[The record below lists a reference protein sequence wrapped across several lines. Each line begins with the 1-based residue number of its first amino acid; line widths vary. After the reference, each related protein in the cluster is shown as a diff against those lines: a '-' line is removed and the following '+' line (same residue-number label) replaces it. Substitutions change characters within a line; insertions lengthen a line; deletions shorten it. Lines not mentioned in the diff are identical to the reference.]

1 MSNEIRIETDTPL
14 TLEAYVSLAS
24 DIMVLVGEAAEG
36 IDEIDETFSIADLS
50 DLLNK
55 MSVRISDEFEI
66 RPTPSRDC
74 HVVYEPYVPD
84 ESEFDAERRGPSD
97 FSDEDDAPPI
107 CLWINRKVF
116 RAFVDRKLYGV
127 AFALY
132 FYLGYL
138 MTRSAKFAVSHNISF
153 EEIVKNCTAVSHG
166 HFVKHR
172 TTLMRALSDLQ
183 DAGLIKWHAENA
195 TFELLHI
202 TPYDP
207 FQTV

>member
-1 MSNEIRIETDTPL
+1 MNNEIRIETDTPL
-14 TLEAYVSLAS
+14 TLETYISLAS

-36 IDEIDETFSIADLS
+36 INEIDETFSIADLS

-55 MSVRISDEFEI
+55 MSVRISGEFEI
-66 RPTPSRDC
+66 HPTPSRDC
-74 HVVYEPYVPD
+74 HVVYEPHVLD
-84 ESEFDAERRGPSD
+84 ESEFDVEHRGPSGV
-97 FSDEDDAPPI
+97 SDEDDASSI
-107 CLWINRKVF
+107 CLWISRKVF
-116 RAFVDRKLYGV
+116 KAFVDRKLYGV

-138 MTRSAKFAVSHNISF
+138 MTRSEKFAVSHNISF
-153 EEIVKNCTAVSHG
+153 QEIVKGCGAVSQG
-166 HFVKHR
+166 HLVKHR
-172 TTLMRALSDLQ
+172 TTLMRALADLQ
-183 DAGLIKWHAENA
+183 DAGLIKWRAEKA

>member
-1 MSNEIRIETDTPL
+1 MNNEIRIETDTPL
-14 TLEAYVSLAS
+14 TLETYASLAS
-24 DIMVLVGEAAEG
+24 DIMLLIGKAAEG

-55 MSVRISDEFEI
+55 MSVHISGESESP
-66 RPTPSRDC
+66 PTPSRGC
-74 HVVYEPYVPD
+74 QVVCGPHVPD
-84 ESEFDAERRGPSD
+84 ESEFDAEHRVPSG
-97 FSDEDDAPPI
+97 FSDGNDDPAI
-107 CLWINRKVF
+107 CLWISGKVF
-116 RAFVDRKLYGV
+116 RAFVDRELYGV

-138 MTRSAKFAVSHNISF
+138 MTRSERFAVSHNISF
-153 EEIVKNCTAVSHG
+153 EEIVKNCDAVSHG
-166 HFVKHR
+166 HLAKHR
-172 TTLMRALSDLQ
+172 TTLMRAIADLQ
-183 DAGLIKWHAENA
+183 DAGLIRWHAEKA